1 MYGPLTCDFVLQAS
15 TQDQASAAEAQTR
28 ESPPAVDGGDKG
40 GEGGGGGGGRGCGVD
55 EEESGADGG
64 RGRVALAD
72 ESSSECEDDS
82 HGPKRKRR
90 LPPGSN
96 GQAHSVAKR
105 CMPLWM
111 RDAIGPAMAESPSDS
126 DRFSLVLDALSRY
139 KMKVDDVEDLNFKKR
154 MKDCASNADKVRI
167 ALL

>member
-15 TQDQASAAEAQTR
+15 TQDQASAAEAQPR

-40 GEGGGGGGGRGCGVD
+40 GEGGGGGGAD

-126 DRFSLVLDALSRY
+126 ERFSLVLDALSRY